1 MCGIVTYFGR
11 PGNAAKKVLEG
22 LKKLEY
28 RGYDSWGIAVLG
40 CTDGDEITSVKRV
53 GRIGGVNVRSILK
66 EVGGE
71 CGVALGHTRWAT
83 HGGVSERN
91 CHPQLDC
98 SGSIAVVH
106 NGIIENYDALRTKL
120 PKAHRFISDTD
131 TEIIPHM
138 IEEMLNRKSM
148 DFRSAVRETAKR
160 IRGRS
165 AFVAA
170 DAKRGEIAAVG
181 LGAPLIIG
189 IEPRQ
194 TGFYISSDL
203 NAFLDETNKVMYID
217 DNQMALLGPGKRC
230 LPVFLEVNSGN
241 HVYKRIVEVDW
252 KRGRVDKRGYDH
264 FLMKEIMEQKHTIA
278 DAINQEDK
286 KMLEIAGRVNRAFG
300 VFLLG
305 SGTSGR
311 VCAAGSYLF
320 SGIAGKHV
328 NSVIASEFRN
338 YEKYLTRRTLVI
350 ALSQSG
356 ETADVLDAI
365 EMARK
370 RGARVFSLLNVFGS
384 TIMRLSDDF
393 LMLNSGAEMAVAST
407 KVTTAQLSLLTL
419 LAYATAGRLDEGKRL
434 LLNTA
439 AQVNDMLNPRYETR
453 IKRIAKS
460 IAGSKDIII
469 IGRGLNYPIAEES
482 AIKLQEMCYL
492 HAQGFAGGE
501 LKHGPLAL
509 VEKGTPCIALISN
522 DGNSSETLGNAEE
535 AKARGAYVIGVSP
548 KNSSMFDAWIKVPDA
563 GNASPIVNIIPVQ
576 ILAYHIALI
585 RGIDPD
591 YPRNLAKSVTVK

>member
-11 PGNAAKKVLEG
+11 PGNAAEKVLDG

-40 CTDGDEITSVKRV
+40 CTASEGITSLKRV
-53 GRIGGVNVRSILK
+53 GRIGGVNTGSILK

-91 CHPQLDC
+91 CHPHLDC
-98 SGSIAVVH
+98 SRGIAVVH
-106 NGIIENYDALRTKL
+106 NGIIENYDALRSKL
-120 PKAHRFISDTD
+120 PKGHRFVSDTD

-138 IEEMLNRKSM
+138 IEEMMNRGS
-148 DFRSAVRETAKR
+148 DFRSAVRETAKM
-160 IRGRS
+160 IKGRS
-165 AFVAA
+165 AFVVANS
-170 DAKRGEIAAVG
+170 KSGEVAAVG

-189 IEPRQ
+189 VEPKQR
-194 TGFYISSDL
+194 GFYVSSDL

-217 DNQMALLGPGKRC
+217 DNQIAFFGPDRRG
-230 LPVFLEVNSGN
+230 LPVFSDVNSGN
-241 HVYKRIVEVDW
+241 DVYKRIVEVDW

-264 FLMKEIMEQKHTIA
+264 FLIKEIMEQKHTIA
-278 DAINQEDK
+278 DAINQEDR
-286 KMLEIAGRVNRAFG
+286 KMLEIAGRVKKAFG
-300 VFLLG
+300 VFLVG

-338 YEKYLTRRTLVI
+338 YEQYLTRRTLVI

-356 ETADVLDAI
+356 ETADVLDAV
-365 EMARK
+365 ETARK

-393 LMLNSGAEMAVAST
+393 LMLNSGAEIAVAST

-419 LAYATAGRLDEGKRL
+419 LAYATADRLDEGKRL
-434 LLNTA
+434 LLNTS
-439 AQVNDMLNPRYETR
+439 AQVNDMLNPKYEMR
-453 IKRIAKS
+453 IKKIARS
-460 IAGSKDIII
+460 IAGSKEIII

-509 VEKGTPCIALISN
+509 VEKGTPCIALIA
-522 DGNSSETLGNAEE
+522 DDENSSETLGNAEE
-535 AKARGAYVIGVSP
+535 AKARGAYLIGISP
-548 KNSSMFDAWIKVPDA
+548 KNSSVFDRWIRVPDA

-585 RGIDPD
+585 RGINPD